1 MQNHNRPIAL
11 VLLSAML
18 AGMTACGS
26 DAPVTDQTTA
36 SDQQTTPEESTA
48 PGYDYP
54 DVDYGGYEFRI
65 LNVDSFYNCLVKT
78 DVEEQTGE
86 LVDDAIYKRNR
97 GIEEKLGIVISEQA
111 ESFVSWN
118 DRDKPAKILQQD
130 VTAGDENFDCAYVS
144 MSGAPG
150 IVTGGYVLD
159 LNKVKSLNLDKEWW
173 DTDLNSALEI
183 DGKLFCA
190 TSPLQLTSLDLSWVL
205 FFNKKIFE
213 QNKLDTP
220 YDLVRDGKW
229 TMDKMYEYVSACAN
243 LNGDES
249 FSFSSD
255 GKATY
260 GIAGHTTAPYLFL
273 LAGDNKLI
281 DRDSSGKLV
290 FTGGTERL
298 YGTVE
303 KAAKLLNEKDGS
315 VITGAGDFN
324 EGQYY
329 HVFSTGRSAFITT
342 ELKGNQALRP
352 YDVEFGILPTPK
364 YDETQA
370 NYVTYASENVFR
382 LCIPSNASDPE
393 RTGVILDALSYES
406 HANVLP
412 LYYNQTICQKGL
424 RDEDSIE
431 MLSII
436 RDARMTEIGLI
447 FGITTSI
454 VNNLK
459 SAITSGGEGAASI
472 IASGKE
478 QVEKGIADLYEA
490 IE

>member
-65 LNVDSFYNCLVKT
+65 LNIDSFYNCLVKT

-97 GIEEKLGIVISEQA
+97 DIEEKLGIRITEQA

-220 YDLVRDGKW
+220 FDKDYIIALAKDKLGYCLPDEIIFYNDLV
-229 TMDKMYEYVSACAN
+229 N
-243 LNGDES
+243 
-249 FSFSSD
+249 
-255 GKATY
+255 
-260 GIAGHTTAPYLFL
+260 
-273 LAGDNKLI
+273 
-281 DRDSSGKLV
+281 
-290 FTGGTERL
+290 
-298 YGTVE
+298 
-303 KAAKLLNEKDGS
+303 
-315 VITGAGDFN
+315 
-324 EGQYY
+324 
-329 HVFSTGRSAFITT
+329 
-342 ELKGNQALRP
+342 
-352 YDVEFGILPTPK
+352 
-364 YDETQA
+364 
-370 NYVTYASENVFR
+370 
-382 LCIPSNASDPE
+382 
-393 RTGVILDALSYES
+393 
-406 HANVLP
+406 
-412 LYYNQTICQKGL
+412 
-424 RDEDSIE
+424 
-431 MLSII
+431 
-436 RDARMTEIGLI
+436 
-447 FGITTSI
+447 
-454 VNNLK
+454 
-459 SAITSGGEGAASI
+459 
-472 IASGKE
+472 
-478 QVEKGIADLYEA
+478 
-490 IE
+490 

>member
-1 MQNHNRPIAL
+1 MKKQNRLTAL
-11 VLLSAML
+11 VLFAAML
-18 AGMTACGS
+18 TGTLAGCGEKQPSETTTDSTA
-26 DAPVTDQTTA
+26 DTTPAETTA
-36 SDQQTTPEESTA
+36 A
-48 PGYDYP
+48 GYDYP
-54 DVDYGGYEFRI
+54 DVDYKGYEFKI
-65 LNVDSFYNCLVKT
+65 LNIDSFYNCYVKT

-86 LVDDAIYKRNR
+86 TVDDAVYNRNR
-97 GIEEKLGIVISEQA
+97 KVEEKLGIKISEQA
-111 ESFVSWN
+111 ETFTGFA
-118 DRDKPAKILQQD
+118 DCTKPATILQQD
-130 VTAGDENFDCAYVS
+130 VTAGDENFDCVYVS
-144 MSGAPG
+144 MAGSPG

-159 LNKVKSLNLDKEWW
+159 LNKVPGLNLDKEWW

-205 FFNKKIFE
+205 FFNKKILE

-220 YDLVRDGKW
+220 YDLVRQGKW
-229 TMDKMYEYVSACAN
+229 TMDKMNEYVSACAN
-243 LNGDES
+243 LNGDDS
-249 FSFSSD
+249 FTFTSG

-260 GIAGHTTAPYLFL
+260 GIAGHNTATYLFL
-273 LAGDNKLI
+273 LAGGNKLI
-281 DRDSSGKLV
+281 DKDSSGKLI

-303 KAAKLLNEKDGS
+303 KAAKILDEKNGNVLFGDVDFQEGSYYNIFSNER
-315 VITGAGDFN
+315 A
-324 EGQYY
+324 
-329 HVFSTGRSAFITT
+329 AFITT

-352 YDVEFGILPTPK
+352 YDIEFGILPTPK
-364 YDETQA
+364 YDEAQE
-370 NYVTYASENVFR
+370 NYVTYASENIFR
-382 LCIPSNASDPE
+382 LCIPVNASNPE

-406 HANVLP
+406 NASVLP

-447 FGITTSI
+447 FGVTSSM
-454 VNNLK
+454 VSNLK
-459 SAITSGGEGAASI
+459 TAIKNGGEGAASI

-478 QVEKGIADLYEA
+478 QVEKGIADLYDA
-490 IE
+490 IK

>member
-11 VLLSAML
+11 ILFSAIL
-18 AGMTACGS
+18 ASTLTACGS
-26 DAPVTDQTTA
+26 DAQVTDQTTA
-36 SDQQTTPEESTA
+36 SDQTTPEETTA

-54 DVDYGGYEFRI
+54 DVNYDGYEFRM
-65 LNVDSFYNCLVKT
+65 LNVDSFYNCYVKL

-86 LVDDAIYKRNR
+86 LVDDAVYNRNR
-97 GIEEKLGIVISEQA
+97 MVEDKLGIKITEQA
-111 ESFVSWN
+111 ETFTGWN
-118 DRDKPAKILQQD
+118 DRNKPATIIQQD
-130 VTAGDENFDCAYVS
+130 VTAGDENFDCAYIS

-159 LNKVKSLNLDKEWW
+159 LNKVQGLNLDKEWW
-173 DTDLNSALEI
+173 DTDLNNALEI

-205 FFNKKIFE
+205 FFNKKIFD

-220 YDLVRDGKW
+220 YDLVRSGKW
-229 TMDKMYEYVSACAN
+229 TMDKMNEYVSACAN

-249 FSFSSD
+249 FTYTTD

-260 GIAGHTTAPYLFL
+260 GIAGHSTSPYLFL

-281 DRDSSGKLV
+281 DRDASGKLV

-298 YGTVE
+298 FGTVE
-303 KAAKLLNEKDGS
+303 KAAKILDQKNGNVLF
-315 VITGAGDFN
+315 GDSDFGD
-324 EGQYY
+324 GQYY
-329 HVFSTGRSAFITT
+329 QIFSSGRSAFITT

-364 YDETQA
+364 YDETQE

-382 LCIPSNASDPE
+382 LCIPANASNPT

-406 HANVLP
+406 NASVLP

-447 FGITTSI
+447 FGITTTI

-459 SAITSGGEGAASI
+459 TAIKEGGEGAASI

-478 QVEKGIADLYEA
+478 SVEKGIADLYEA